1 MLAAAR
7 RSCASTRTRACRHAR
22 PARRDRRG
30 AAALGAAAEAR
41 VLPAPPP
48 GRAASTAR
56 RAARARTHALTSE
69 LRTPPQPLQRRVS
82 FEPRPRTAPERP
94 LNRHASFD
102 PRLDRGATTRAARHR
117 HHHSG
122 HSHRSDGGGSGGPL
136 GTPGSTA
143 RSSRGGHSSR
153 RLDPE
158 GQAAW
163 AKLVARA
170 QALEEDLASERASK
184 RMLSE
189 RAAAEKEG
197 LEQRLSTS
205 ESEREGLR
213 QLWKHTSEQLD
224 EIRRTL
230 HVRLGARELERHAL
244 YQEVARLRDGG
255 IGGGGGGGDGG
266 GGATDAAAG
275 GPAPFVGSALAKLA
289 AAAAGTPAALPSV
302 EARRRESAMQAHRD
316 AARAA
321 RFRGSLLQWRSLL
334 LARCWR
340 SWCGHAVEARLR
352 RELARI
358 DPVDAISPGGA
369 TENAQILA
377 SLAAASDLVARAL
390 PSTLVSSVLR
400 TADAARRRAGAL
412 RRISMPS
419 RLKIARAA
427 PPSVGRVA

>member
-1 MLAAAR
+1 MPGPLDEIVEERPRSAPRQKR
-7 RSCASTRTRACRHAR
+7 RPGAPPGSGGVVGSSGRTR
-22 PARRDRRG
+22 
-30 AAALGAAAEAR
+30 
-41 VLPAPPP
+41 
-48 GRAASTAR
+48 
-56 RAARARTHALTSE
+56 RTHALTSE

-102 PRLDRGATTRAARHR
+102 PRLDRRRHHEGGSHR

-230 HVRLGARELERHAL
+230 HVRLGEWELERHAL
-244 YQEVARLRDGG
+244 YQELARLRD
-255 IGGGGGGGDGG
+255 GGGGGGGDGG
-266 GGATDAAAG
+266 GGGGGADAAAG

-377 SLAAASDLVARAL
+377 SLAAASDLSVL

-400 TADAARRRAGAL
+400 GQV
-412 RRISMPS
+412 
-419 RLKIARAA
+419 A
-427 PPSVGRVA
+427 PPEVQAPISHS